1 MGKFLAIAEF
11 IKNENTKDA
20 FIQTVAGVF
29 STLGAAF
36 VQESIGHMIPWL
48 IVTFTVIICDLIC
61 GVRKSICLGEEI
73 RFSKA
78 IRRTMG
84 KMVTYFSFVVMI
96 CMVDVAS
103 GGGRV
108 IDKWACLT
116 VCFIEGCSIISNI
129 MKPKGYDFNIIKAI
143 GIFGKKVLNVEN
155 EDLDGIITKED
166 KSTSQSACESDKMN
180 SSINDKSK

>member
-1 MGKFLAIAEF
+1 MGKFMTITDLARSETA
-11 IKNENTKDA
+11 KDA
-20 FIQTVAGVF
+20 FIQTTAGGF
-29 STLGAAF
+29 SALGAAF

-48 IVTFTVIICDLIC
+48 IVTFAVIICDLVC
-61 GVRKSICLGEEI
+61 GIRKSICMGEEI

-116 VCFIEGCSIISNI
+116 VCVIEGCSIISNI
-129 MKPKGYDFNIIKAI
+129 LATKGIK
-143 GIFGKKVLNVEN
+143 VNVIN
-155 EDLDGIITKED
+155 AMIVFFHRVFSVNKED
-166 KSTSQSACESDKMN
+166 VKEVFEHESDNK
-180 SSINDKSK
+180 